1 MAMKKCEKC
10 GETVD
15 EAKAF
20 CPACGNALV
29 EEQTRETASN
39 FESMDNTVQFG
50 QTMYNQ
56 MLADMGLD
64 ISKPKGTKAK
74 VETIQPVAEIAPLP
88 APAPTPVKAGTVRPA
103 VNKNR
108 NKWLIAASILFV
120 LIIGFV
126 IVILIAAFLIL
137 PRLNR

>member
-1 MAMKKCEKC
+1 MATKQCDKC

-64 ISKPKGTKAK
+64 ISKPKVAEAK

-88 APAPTPVKAGTVRPA
+88 AATATVPAIKS
-103 VNKNR
+103 NR
-108 NKWLIAASILFV
+108 NKWLIAAGVFFV
-120 LIIGFV
+120 LILGLV
-126 IVILIAAFLIL
+126 IAILIAAFLIL
-137 PRLNR
+137 PRLRQ

>member
-1 MAMKKCEKC
+1 MATKQCDKC

-64 ISKPKGTKAK
+64 ISKPKVAEAK

-88 APAPTPVKAGTVRPA
+88 TATATVPAIKS
-103 VNKNR
+103 NR
-108 NKWLIAASILFV
+108 NKWLIVAGVLFV
-120 LIIGFV
+120 LIVGFV
-126 IVILIAAFLIL
+126 IAILIVAFLIL
-137 PRLNR
+137 PRLRQ